1 MRIAAARLVLDFHG
15 NLDLAEKRRQLS
27 VLCDEIRRKF
37 NLSACEIDSFD
48 QTERCVIGIAGVIP
62 ETWRESAIQGFLTRV
77 LEEIDTT
84 AFARV
89 VSEQREVTA
98 I

>member
-1 MRIAAARLVLDFHG
+1 MRIAASRLVLNFHG
-15 NLDLAEKRRQLS
+15 NFDLSEKRRQVS
-27 VLCDEIRRKF
+27 VLCDEVRRRH

-48 QTERCVIGIAGVIP
+48 DTERCVIGIAAVIP
-62 ETWRESAIQGFLTRV
+62 ESWREKTIRTFVQTV
-77 LEEIDTT
+77 LEEIDST

-89 VSEQREVTA
+89 VSEHSDITA